1 MESFMS
7 ILMKEAPVLKVL
19 RALVALMADSPI
31 RHSRR
36 AWTLKGQPFK
46 DRIRHSETFVA
57 RRAICLLRPDRRLP
71 KFAGVRQVI
80 D

>member
-1 MESFMS
+1 
-7 ILMKEAPVLKVL
+7 L
-19 RALVALMADSPI
+19 
-31 RHSRR
+31 

-46 DRIRHSETFVA
+46 GRIRRSETFVS
-57 RRAICLLRPDRRLP
+57 RRAICLLRPDRRLL